1 MADMFNPTHP
11 EGILKEELA
20 YLKINVS
27 DFAPQIE
34 IDLVYLK
41 SVLNEQLSITEKMAQ
56 KIALLITGPKADT
69 WVAMQKDYDD
79 ACFYL
84 GKIT

>member
-1 MADMFNPTHP
+1 MADMFNPPHP

-34 IDLVYLK
+34 IDLAYLK
-41 SVLNEQLSITEKMAQ
+41 SVLNEQ
-56 KIALLITGPKADT
+56 
-69 WVAMQKDYDD
+69 
-79 ACFYL
+79 
-84 GKIT
+84 